1 MNMIEGLHMRRNRM
15 RNRFSFIFIMLV
27 LVFGMVFPFSV
38 DATDNQESPSIPN
51 PILYKKEEPHFSLS
65 GKANNGNTETPGE
78 WYIGNTPPNLIPN
91 SPILLFVPG
100 LNNTAQVFWEDNN
113 MYQTAHDAGY
123 QTTFI
128 QLHDAGGASASMWDN
143 GALLADKIREIYH
156 HFGGKPITVIAYSKG
171 GVDTQTAL
179 TYYGAWQ
186 YVDNVITLSS
196 PHHGSQLA
204 DLAYSSSAGWLADL
218 IGAQGDGTY
227 SLQMGEMANFRSQIE
242 SQSRAYYNDYFTLG
256 GTGWGSVFS
265 STWFGGMYLNQF
277 GSNDGVVTTA
287 SSKLPRGTQI
297 AISDWNHT
305 SIRTGVTFS
314 VFDDYI
320 SDNFSSTFITTNKG
334 SDNTISK
341 NDPTLHQWVH
351 GGPLSAEKKTEV
363 PLTVEDNVKEIAL
376 NIMTT
381 SDLKDLKLINPTG
394 EVVIPKVTSSKLE
407 EGIFIGALYHG
418 ITLDSPMNGDWK
430 IVLQTKEKDAY
441 LLQATYN
448 SPLLI
453 STGSNP
459 RLTNDTQL
467 HYKLNTDPT
476 IVDEK
481 SLKATYHVTQSNN
494 SKNTYSVSVK
504 NSNDLSKALTFTKK
518 NEVYNITI
526 DIEGVTKNGSPF
538 TRTIIDSVYVN

>member
-1 MNMIEGLHMRRNRM
+1 M
-15 RNRFSFIFIMLV
+15 RNRFSILFMVVVLV
-27 LVFGMVFPFSV
+27 LGFAGPFPV
-38 DATDNQESPSIPN
+38 MAADKKETTSIPD
-51 PILYKKEEPHFSLS
+51 PILFQKEEPGISLT

-78 WYIGNTPPNLIPN
+78 WYIGDTPPNLIPN
-91 SPILLFVPG
+91 APILLFVPG

-113 MYQTAHDAGY
+113 MYQTARDAGY

-143 GALLADKIREIYH
+143 GALLAEKIREIST

-204 DLAYSSSAGWLADL
+204 DLAYSSGAGWLADL
-218 IGAQGDGTY
+218 LGAQGDGTY
-227 SLQMGEMANFRSQIE
+227 SMQMGEMANFRSQIE
-242 SQSRAYYNDYFTLG
+242 AQSRAYYNDYYTLG
-256 GTGWGSVFS
+256 GTGWGSAFS

-320 SDNFSSTFITTNKG
+320 SDQNLYSTSSLANQLEND
-334 SDNTISK
+334 SISK
-341 NDPTLHQWVH
+341 NDIVLNQWVQ
-351 GGPLSAEKKTEV
+351 GGPLAAEKETEIA
-363 PLTVEDNVKEIAL
+363 LTVEDNVKEISL
-376 NIMTT
+376 SLMTT
-381 SDLKDLKLINPTG
+381 NALEKLKFISPSGK
-394 EVVIPKVTSSKLE
+394 VVTPKVTSKKVE
-407 EGIFIGALYHG
+407 EGIFIGALHHG
-418 ITLDSPMNGDWK
+418 VTLNAPMEGEWK
-430 IVLQTKEKDAY
+430 IVIGSNQEDAY
-441 LLQATYN
+441 LLQAHFD
-448 SPLLI
+448 SPKLI
-453 STGSNP
+453 TTGQNP
-459 RLTNDTQL
+459 RLVTNSQL
-467 HYKLNTDPT
+467 QYELKADQTT
-476 IVDEK
+476 VEES
-481 SLKATYHVTQSNN
+481 SLKATYHITQSNN
-494 SKNTYSVSVK
+494 PKNKYSVSVK
-504 NSNDLSKALTFTKK
+504 NAKDLSKVLTFTKK

-526 DIEGVTKNGSPF
+526 DIEGKTKNGTSF
-538 TRTIIDSVYVN
+538 KRTIIDSVYVK